1 MEPMRNDK
9 QTRNSEHTQGGE
21 STRTGES
28 VRDGDTERPSM
39 RAKTMMVHAGHG
51 PDPHTGA
58 VNVPIYLSSTFAQQR
73 PGVHQGYEYARTG
86 NPTREA
92 LERHIA
98 ALEGGVR
105 GFAFAS
111 GLAAETTILSL
122 LNAGDHVI
130 VGDDVYGGT
139 YRLVQ
144 QVFTRLGITASYADT
159 SDIDAFAA
167 QFRPETRMVIM
178 ESLTNPLMKVSD
190 LKRVAEVT
198 HEAGALLVVDNTFL
212 TPYFQQPLTLGA
224 DIVVHSATKYLGG
237 HSDVVAGLVVVKN
250 EELADRLHYLQN
262 AMGGI
267 LGVQDSYLLLRGI
280 KTLALRMDAHAKNAR
295 RIAEWLMEQ
304 PWVGRVLYPGLPNHP
319 GHDILAEQASGF
331 GGMLSFDAGT
341 AERAERIVS
350 NTRLFAL
357 AESLGGVESLISIPS
372 RMTHAS
378 IPAERRAELGITDSL
393 VRISAGIEDAQ
404 DLMEDLARAASE

>member
-1 MEPMRNDK
+1 MKHIEPSGGNAASRPPMRL
-9 QTRNSEHTQGGE
+9 
-21 STRTGES
+21 
-28 VRDGDTERPSM
+28 
-39 RAKTMMVHAGHG
+39 KTMMVHAGHG

-58 VNVPIYLSSTFAQQR
+58 VNVPIYLSSTFAQQE
-73 PGVHQGYEYARTG
+73 PGVHRGYEYARTG

-178 ESLTNPLMKVSD
+178 ESLTNPLMKISD

-198 HEAGALLVVDNTFL
+198 HGAGALLVVDNTFL
-212 TPYFQQPLTLGA
+212 TPYFQQPLRLGA
-224 DIVVHSATKYLGG
+224 DVVIHSATKYLSG
-237 HSDVVAGLVVVKN
+237 HSDVVAGLVVVNN
-250 EELADRLHYLQN
+250 EELAERLHYLQN

-280 KTLALRMDAHAKNAR
+280 KTLALRMEAHAENAR
-295 RIAEWLMEQ
+295 RIAEWLAER
-304 PWVGRVLYPGLPNHP
+304 PWVDRVLYPGLPGHP
-319 GHDILAEQASGF
+319 GREILAQQATGF

-341 AERAERIVS
+341 PERAQRIVA

-372 RMTHAS
+372 LMTHAS
-378 IPAERRAELGITDSL
+378 IPPERRAELGITDSL
-393 VRISAGIEDAQ
+393 VRISAGVEDVA
-404 DLMEDLARAASE
+404 DLIDDLARAAGE